1 MIDFVNE
8 TTEDIARE
16 LLGKLLIHQTPD
28 GIYSGY
34 IVETEAYVG
43 VEDMACHT
51 YEGKRTPKVESMYQT
66 GGTIYIYTMH
76 THTMLNIVTKEKGDP
91 QAVLIRAV
99 EPADGIERMETNRN
113 VTGVSLSNGPGKLT
127 KAMAI
132 TKELNGKAI
141 NESALLIDDSLAKT
155 PANIAVSARVGIP
168 NKGDWTSKPLRF
180 YIEGHPYV
188 SGMRKRDC
196 KYLTDCWL

>member
-99 EPADGIERMETNRN
+99 EPADGI
-113 VTGVSLSNGPGKLT
+113 
-127 KAMAI
+127 
-132 TKELNGKAI
+132 
-141 NESALLIDDSLAKT
+141 
-155 PANIAVSARVGIP
+155 
-168 NKGDWTSKPLRF
+168 
-180 YIEGHPYV
+180 
-188 SGMRKRDC
+188 
-196 KYLTDCWL
+196 